1 MVITLNQ
8 TQSSKAAAENR
19 SANQYPVASF
29 PPAFRIRF
37 PVSFFFSLSTPVS
50 LFQVFFFLHEIR
62 IRLLLGSVTSSSPPD
77 ILPCPASLSVLP
89 SSVWKTCGRVFG

>member
-19 SANQYPVASF
+19 PVASF